1 MDKPRPQAA
10 AEWLVTLAQLS
21 TDDPASRMHVLRML
35 ESLGAAVLREGAY
48 LLPDTPAKH
57 SCACSTARPAMRT

>member
-10 AEWLVTLAQLS
+10 AEWLVTVAQLS

-35 ESLGAAVLREGAY
+35 ESLGAAVLREGI
-48 LLPDTPAKH
+48 PAPV
-57 SCACSTARPAMRT
+57 RPLGPL